1 MACIKGTIMLTTTNR
16 SFQALG
22 LALAL
27 GAAFTIHGTMLW
39 GFDSMAAQAA
49 ASCAADNTKTATS
62 QPAALRPAVP
72 SAGAGPAKQLAPA

>member
-1 MACIKGTIMLTTTNR
+1 MLYTTNR

-39 GFDSMAAQAA
+39 GFDGLAVQAS
-49 ASCAADNTKTATS
+49 ASCAAEHGKMAIS
-62 QPAALRPAVP
+62 RPAALKPALP
-72 SAGAGPAKQLAPA
+72 STGATATKSLTPA